1 MKSKNSDMVVKIF
14 LVVVAVILVGLVIA
28 WTTGVFKE
36 KKSDLDQGTE
46 RINSAIS
53 SMAEFDLLVYD
64 GGTITGSLLLDL
76 IEDKDADSEK
86 LEGVEILYTTL
97 ADDLKASPAT
107 PATYPTSAPKK
118 ENERYINPNGLFK
131 GEVKRNDNNVI
142 EKLIFTQQK

>member
-64 GGTITGSLLLDL
+64 GGTITGSLLLEL
-76 IEDKDADSEK
+76 IDEEKEGSER
-86 LEGVEILYTTL
+86 LEGVTITYKTL
-97 ADDLKASPAT
+97 AEPSAT
-107 PATYPTSAPKK
+107 PAPYPTTAPAPGKSDG
-118 ENERYINPNGLFK
+118 RYINPNGVFK
-131 GEVKRNDNNVI
+131 GEVVRNANNVI
-142 EKLIFTQQK
+142 AELIFTQQK